1 MIPYFA
7 AIVYLKEQ
15 IMAPELFF
23 PPDGIPTFA
32 RSPLARPGEASVADV
47 VVLGVPWDG
56 GTGLRGGARHGP
68 RAIREASQR
77 FPLWTDQQPSGYWDV
92 ATERQRLAGV
102 RVADCGD
109 VAIVRASQ
117 ERTVEAI
124 TAAARLARGGGA
136 LLVTL
141 GGDHSI
147 AFPLV
152 RAFDDCQG
160 LGIVQL
166 DAHLDYA
173 DAVQRVRLNSSTPLR
188 RIGELPFVGPMA
200 VIGLRGLRTD
210 PAAFAA
216 ARDRGNALVTREALR
231 REGPAAVAANLP
243 AMVQVYLTLD
253 IDVLD
258 PSLAPGASAPELDG
272 LRYDELREVLRV
284 IAQRSRIV
292 GLDVVEVSP
301 PLDPAGTTALA
312 AAQSVVEVLG
322 AVFEER
328 GR

>member
-1 MIPYFA
+1 MSSN
-7 AIVYLKEQ
+7 
-15 IMAPELFF
+15 LFF
-23 PPDGIPTFA
+23 PPDGITTFA
-32 RSPLARPGEASVADV
+32 RAPLARPGEAVAADV

-77 FPLWTDQQPSGYWDV
+77 FPLWLDEQPAGYWDV
-92 ATERQRLAGV
+92 ARERRMLDGV
-102 RVADCGD
+102 RVVDCGD

-124 TAAARLARGGGA
+124 TAAARVARQSGA
-136 LLVTL
+136 VLLTL

-152 RAFDDCQG
+152 RAFDDCPN

-173 DAVQRVRLNSSTPLR
+173 DAVQGVRLNSSTPLR
-188 RIGELPFVGPMA
+188 RIGELPFIGPMA
-200 VIGLRGLRTD
+200 AIGLRGLRTD

-216 ARDRGNALVTREALR
+216 ACARGNTLVSREALR
-231 REGPAAVAANLP
+231 REGVEAVAARLP
-243 AMVQVYLTLD
+243 EMDQIYLTLD

-258 PSLAPGASAPELDG
+258 PALAPGASAPELDG
-272 LRYDELREVLRV
+272 LGYAELRDLLRA
-284 IAQRSRIV
+284 IARRGRII
-292 GLDVVEVSP
+292 GIDVVEVSP
-301 PLDPAGTTALA
+301 PLDPTGSTALA
-312 AAQSVVEVLG
+312 AAQAAVELLA
-322 AVFEER
+322 AVFER
-328 GR
+328 GAG